1 MNKYMLDPTLS
12 VLFSESVLSLYPILI
27 KSYST
32 NLYTQT
38 FIRFLMYSL
47 SALLVGGLSPLYNS
61 YKSTTS
67 YIHNFLYGSL
77 NIVHVV
83 SSYIAFTYLPAGIA
97 MSLFYTYPLWN
108 ILGSMIFLKEKINT
122 RIIPSFIVSMI
133 GIYLLSYQDKEAVQF
148 DKIGLIAVAI
158 AALTETAIFLVVK
171 ASDTNPFMNI
181 HQLYLSG
188 FVLLLAGLFIPTN
201 YTSFDNHHLLPL
213 ILFNGILGFL
223 GYALRFWSIP
233 KLSTIIYSILSL
245 FGIISSFIW
254 GYLFVNE
261 SIELIPFIGGCLI
274 GLSIAYIN
282 YMSKNK

>member
-1 MNKYMLDPTLS
+1 MLDPTLS

-38 FIRFLMYSL
+38 LIRFLMYSV
-47 SALLVGGLSPLYNS
+47 SALIVGGLNPLYKS
-61 YKSTTS
+61 YTSTTT
-67 YIHNFLYGSL
+67 YIHNLLYGSL
-77 NIVHVV
+77 NIVHVI
-83 SSYIAFTYLPAGIA
+83 SSYVAFSYLPAGIA

-108 ILGSMIFLKEKINT
+108 IIGSILFLKEKLNT
-122 RIIPSFIVSMI
+122 KIIPSFLVSMI
-133 GIYLLSYQDKEAVQF
+133 GIYLLSYQDKTVQF
-148 DKIGLIAVAI
+148 NTIGLIAVAI

-188 FVLLLAGLFIPTN
+188 FVLLLLGLFIPSN
-201 YTSFDNHHLLPL
+201 YTTFDNHYLLPL
-213 ILFNGILGFL
+213 ILFNGILGFI
-223 GYALRFWSIP
+223 GYSLRFWSIP
-233 KLSTIIYSILSL
+233 KLSTIVYSILSL
-245 FGIISSFIW
+245 FGIISSFLW

-261 SIELIPFIGGCLI
+261 KIESIPFMGGCLI

-282 YMSKNK
+282 YMSKKE

>member
-1 MNKYMLDPTLS
+1 MLDPTLS

-38 FIRFLMYSL
+38 LIRFLMYSF
-47 SALLVGGLSPLYNS
+47 SATLIGGLTPLYKS
-61 YKSTTS
+61 YQSTTS
-67 YIHNFLYGSL
+67 YFYNFLYGL
-77 NIVHVV
+77 INIIHVI
-83 SSYIAFTYLPAGIA
+83 SSYIAFSYLPAGIA

-108 ILGSMIFLKEKINT
+108 IVGSMIFLKEKINMH
-122 RIIPSFIVSMI
+122 ILPSFLVSMI
-133 GIYLLSYQDKEAVQF
+133 GIYLLSYQDKAVQF
-148 DKIGLIAVAI
+148 NTIGLIAVAI

-171 ASDTNPFMNI
+171 ASDTNPFINI

-188 FVLLLAGLFIPTN
+188 FVLLLAGLCIPST
-201 YTSFDNHHLLPL
+201 YTSFDNNHLLPL

-223 GYALRFWSIP
+223 GYSLRFWSIP

-261 SIELIPFIGGCLI
+261 SIQMIPFIGGCLI

-282 YMSKNK
+282 YISKKK

>member
-1 MNKYMLDPTLS
+1 MLDPTLS

-38 FIRFLMYSL
+38 LIRFLMYSF
-47 SALLVGGLSPLYNS
+47 SALLVGGLNPLYKS
-61 YKSTTS
+61 YQSTTS

-83 SSYIAFTYLPAGIA
+83 SSYIAFSYLPAGIA

-108 ILGSMIFLKEKINT
+108 IIGSMIFLKEKINKSVL
-122 RIIPSFIVSMI
+122 PSFIISMI
-133 GIYLLSYQDKEAVQF
+133 GIYLLSYQDKTVQF
-148 DKIGLIAVAI
+148 NLIGLIAVAI
-158 AALTETAIFLVVK
+158 AAITETAIFLVVK
-171 ASDTNPFMNI
+171 TSDTNPFINI

-188 FVLLLAGLFIPTN
+188 FILLLAGLFIPIKYTN
-201 YTSFDNHHLLPL
+201 IDNNHLLPL

-223 GYALRFWSIP
+223 GYSLRFWSIP

-245 FGIISSFIW
+245 FGIISSFVW
-254 GYLFVNE
+254 GYLFVKE
-261 SIELIPFIGGCLI
+261 TIELIPFIGGCLI

-282 YMSKNK
+282 YMSKQK